1 MNCRIAQEHQEQTR
15 YTEPEVV
22 PHSSELLPGI
32 SEQPLVRN
40 LADWYSWWQT
50 MADIYKEDFFSR
62 IWRGLEKANSSKDEK
77 LEIDLMFQVVN
88 AADMDEGSRNKGF
101 GGDAVAL
108 QH

>member
-40 LADWYSWWQT
+40 LADWYSW
-50 MADIYKEDFFSR
+50 
-62 IWRGLEKANSSKDEK
+62 
-77 LEIDLMFQVVN
+77 
-88 AADMDEGSRNKGF
+88 
-101 GGDAVAL
+101 
-108 QH
+108 